1 MESVRERSWPDS
13 LTVSTAFGY
22 SDDDILLAPAHS
34 ALERMIKIAEIYFS
48 ALGLK
53 FFTDPDPQ
61 KSKTKCIAWLKK
73 PRPLMPIELCDRQLP
88 WVEKFVHLGMTLTN
102 QKNILDK
109 DMSIKKARYVAR
121 NIELN
126 QEFHFASFETK
137 IKINELYNSSWFG
150 SVMYML
156 YGTEAVKLESSYN
169 RSIKIMMDLPYET
182 HRGLIE
188 PISGRL
194 HLRKILLKRF
204 IVMTESLRRAKKPIL
219 RALLSEIEHN
229 A

>member
-1 MESVRERSWPDS
+1 
-13 LTVSTAFGY
+13 
-22 SDDDILLAPAHS
+22 
-34 ALERMIKIAEIYFS
+34 
-48 ALGLK
+48 
-53 FFTDPDPQ
+53 
-61 KSKTKCIAWLKK
+61 
-73 PRPLMPIELCDRQLP
+73 
-88 WVEKFVHLGMTLTN
+88 MTLTN
-102 QKNILDK
+102 QKNILYK

-194 HLRKILLKRF
+194 HFSKILLKRF

-229 A
+229 ARSNTGRNLRMIMMQTDKSDIREIQIRYWKYPIFWSSRGWRLEGGDAEAPSGGAREEPSEWGGPGVAELSLLWLAIFTNNRP

>member
-1 MESVRERSWPDS
+1 MFTW
-13 LTVSTAFGY
+13 
-22 SDDDILLAPAHS
+22 
-34 ALERMIKIAEIYFS
+34 
-48 ALGLK
+48 ALG
-53 FFTDPDPQ
+53 
-61 KSKTKCIAWLKK
+61 
-73 PRPLMPIELCDRQLP
+73 
-88 WVEKFVHLGMTLTN
+88 
-102 QKNILDK
+102 NILDK

-219 RALLSEIEHN
+219 RALLSEIEHDARSN
-229 A
+229 TGRNLRMIMMQTDKSDIREIQLSDIENIPYFDLAEDEDWRVEMLRHLLEEREKSPLNEEDLEWLNYLCCD